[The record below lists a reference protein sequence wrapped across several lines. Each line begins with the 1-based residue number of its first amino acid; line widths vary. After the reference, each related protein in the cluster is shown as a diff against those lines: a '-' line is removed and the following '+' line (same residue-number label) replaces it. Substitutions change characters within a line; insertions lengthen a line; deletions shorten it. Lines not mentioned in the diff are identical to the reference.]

1 MAQFYLNPDSYSEE
15 EIEDIKMFTIT
26 EGKIQVLLDTIEAI
40 QPLGESKFD
49 LEFKITEKLS
59 RLIDRL

>member
-1 MAQFYLNPDSYSEE
+1 MAQFYLNPDSYSDE

-59 RLIDRL
+59 RLIDNL

>member
-1 MAQFYLNPDSYSEE
+1 MAQFYLNPDSYSED